1 MAENTANERLL
12 FIELA
17 PGIKRRHVLAYL
29 FAAFVSIGLFTYLTA
44 LTPYI
49 FRVNLQLD
57 PAMHGKVQGDLQFW
71 QEIVM
76 LAVIGLFGALSDRWG
91 RRPIYIFGFVV
102 TALAYALY
110 PLAGDTGE
118 LFAYRLIYGVGIAAL
133 GAMLATLAG
142 DYPAESSRGKLIG
155 LSFFLNGLGAV
166 LFFIVLSRLPGW
178 YLGEATGQAA
188 ELAAGRKAFLTV
200 AGISLLG
207 ALVMCALKGGRPA
220 EVKEHA
226 PLLALLR
233 EGIAAGR
240 RPRIALAYASSF
252 AARGDMAI
260 ISMFLLLWA
269 VNLGMEQGLS
279 VAEATARAGG
289 MTVGIA
295 MGSALAWAPMFGWL
309 GDKLN
314 RVTIMIIAF
323 LIATIGYGWI
333 AMTANVISPSAIP
346 ALIALGM
353 GQSSAILATT
363 LLLGQEAPA
372 EVRGSVFGVHSFVGA
387 VAILVI
393 SIVGGRAF
401 DAIGPYAPFW
411 IMAILNGL
419 LFLWAAVL
427 RASERRGSLVS
438 AVLQR

>member
-1 MAENTANERLL
+1 MAEHTANERLL

-17 PGIKRRHVLAYL
+17 PGVARRHVLAYL

-57 PAMHGKVQGDLQFW
+57 PSMHGKVQGDLQFW

-91 RRPIYIFGFVV
+91 RRPIYIAGFVV

-110 PLAGDTGE
+110 PYAGTAGE
-118 LFAYRLIYGVGIAAL
+118 LFAYRLVYGVGIAAL
-133 GAMLATLAG
+133 GAMLATIAG

-155 LSFFLNGLGAV
+155 VSFFLNGLGAV
-166 LFFIVLSRLPGW
+166 LFFIVLSKLPGW
-178 YLGEATGQAA
+178 YLGADTGRAA

-200 AGISLLG
+200 AGLSLFS
-207 ALVMCALKGGRPA
+207 AFVMLALKGGRPA
-220 EVKEHA
+220 EVRDRA

-233 EGIAAGR
+233 EGVACAR

-269 VNLGMEQGLS
+269 VNLGMEQGLD
-279 VAEATARAGG
+279 VADATARAGG

-295 MGSALAWAPMFGWL
+295 MGSALLWAPFFGWL

-323 LIATIGYGWI
+323 LIAAIGYGWI
-333 AMTANVISPSAIP
+333 AMTPNVISPAAIP

-363 LLLGQEAPA
+363 LLLGQEAPPEA
-372 EVRGSVFGVHSFVGA
+372 RGSVFGVHSFVGA
-387 VAILVI
+387 LAILLI

-401 DAIGPYAPFW
+401 DAIGPHAPFL
-411 IMAILNGL
+411 IMAVLNGL
-419 LFLWAAVL
+419 LFLWAALL
-427 RASERRGSLVS
+427 RASERRGGLVS
-438 AVLQR
+438 PVLQR